1 MWEKNFLPAEIRAG
15 SLRGGSP
22 FTECST
28 GVCAS
33 VDSSYITV
41 NLIKYIVIPTEGI
54 LISWVRN
61 KSFSLLLQ
69 MKTSTLSCRESIS
82 GVTGW
87 PPLWSQSLQSCPLL
101 LLLTRQVP
109 RVEFQGWYSASWEGE
124 GAWPPRSGPGP
135 TEGLGRDQMV
145 QRGQGPVAGFGPPFA
160 PRWTA

>member
-1 MWEKNFLPAEIRAG
+1 MGELCDGGGEAWGSPVSVWEKDFLPAEIRAG

-82 GVTGW
+82 GATGW

-109 RVEFQGWYSASWEGE
+109 RVEFQGWYSASGEGE
-124 GAWPPRSGPGP
+124 GACCAQALS
-135 TEGLGRDQMV
+135 
-145 QRGQGPVAGFGPPFA
+145 
-160 PRWTA
+160 